1 MTFNHNTLI
10 WSTDVFL
17 RRTLPGYLTLQ
28 ALVWSSPTP
37 TAAHCST
44 QRRVPIKPEFNS
56 LSPSLYP
63 SPPSPYEP
71 NSTQPKLIKPNQS
84 ISTQTNPTQPN
95 PTQLNP
101 TKQFQPK
108 QTQHNPTNQTQPTQ
122 PNSIQTNPTQ
132 PLLALQMTTNC
143 FYSWLAFE

>member
-56 LSPSLYP
+56 LSPSCYP

-122 PNSIQTNPTQ
+122 PNSTQTNPTQ

-143 FYSWLAFE
+143 F